1 MRTVSHHLQSSVRAP
16 DKGSEPRW
24 NYGRSRLMKPITAK
38 GAEVLETLIQKDQW
52 EFRPTVLR
60 STYEGISMH
69 SMLIQKRIGYIIH
82 PSKFLL
88 YLYVLWGVTRHV
100 HVVISSVFA
109 LCGSWISNSGPP
121 ACGRSQC
128 PLSHLTGPLEIVNS
142 DTFLLFSTFYVFI
155 MLSVYF
161 PLIIAQNH
169 IVSSNS
175 LINLGK
181 KKIFLDPCA

>member
-1 MRTVSHHLQSSVRAP
+1 
-16 DKGSEPRW
+16 
-24 NYGRSRLMKPITAK
+24 
-38 GAEVLETLIQKDQW
+38 
-52 EFRPTVLR
+52 
-60 STYEGISMH
+60 
-69 SMLIQKRIGYIIH
+69 MLIQKRIGYSIH

-100 HVVISSVFA
+100 HVVISSVLA

-169 IVSSNS
+169 IVSSNLLLILERRKYFSILAPNKSSCCFQSPLLCQFPECLTCKHHAQS
-175 LINLGK
+175 LPL
-181 KKIFLDPCA
+181 CR